1 MTRNWRNV
9 LFSLVARSLVL
20 LVLLPCLLLGP
31 MPAAAAFPDAAPEEV
46 CTADAI
52 QAGPTPCP
60 TNPAPTKTIFWAP
73 ASCGPLSRATT
84 RNLGSPRSFISV
96 FNRTTSRTLTVLG
109 TSGNDV
115 MVGSPGTPDV
125 FRGNGGYNSYV
136 VGGGTSTLRADLAF
150 VDPLEAPQVVPDVVE
165 ITAGTGVHYIN
176 IRRNGQSTPGTIKIP
191 VSGRGG
197 IVPDNLPGVRGA
209 SNLGSVYKS
218 SCPAPAAS
226 MSRSMPYSLVADGS
240 LLRPEAPVPGQP
252 GRTVGFPGVPILKG
266 FRPDSADRIV
276 LDSDE
281 FPILRWGNKEWLDG
295 QGAIPVRI
303 VEELRGTEAKAPLIY
318 SPREGL
324 LVFAF
329 NQEPLGSKAN
339 PGLLIAQLLDGQ
351 GRPLRLRP
359 TPGKPFPLSR
369 SVIFAPPQPSDDRKG
384 SAASASQA

>member
-1 MTRNWRNV
+1 MARNWRNL
-9 LFSLVARSLVL
+9 LFSLVSRSVVL
-20 LVLLPCLLLGP
+20 FVLLPCLLLGP
-31 MPAAAAFPDAAPEEV
+31 MPVAAAFPDAAPEEV

-52 QAGPTPCP
+52 KAAAPRCP

-73 ASCGPLSRATT
+73 DSCGPLNKATT
-84 RNLGSPRSFISV
+84 LNFGSPRSFISL
-96 FNRTTSRTLTVLG
+96 FNKNTSRTLTVWG

-125 FRGNGGYNSYV
+125 FRGNGGNNSYV
-136 VGGGTSTLRADLAF
+136 VGGGTSTLGADQAF
-150 VDPLEAPQVVPDVVE
+150 VDSREPAQVVPDVIE
-165 ITAGTGVHYIN
+165 IRAGIGVHYIN
-176 IRRNGQSTPGTIKIP
+176 IRRTGQSTPGTIKIP

-197 IVPDNLPGVRGA
+197 IIPGNLPGVRGA
-209 SNLGSVYKS
+209 SNLGSAYKG
-218 SCPAPAAS
+218 SCPAPTAS

-240 LLRPEAPVPGQP
+240 LLRPEAPFPGQP

-266 FRPDSADRIV
+266 FRLDSADRIV

-281 FPILRWGNKEWLDG
+281 FPILRWDNKEWLDG
-295 QGAIPVRI
+295 QGAIPVQL
-303 VEELRGTEAKAPLIY
+303 VDELRGTEVKAPLIY
-318 SPREGL
+318 SPSEGL
-324 LVFAF
+324 LVFAQ

-384 SAASASQA
+384 SAASALQA

>member
-1 MTRNWRNV
+1 MTRNWRNL
-9 LFSLVARSLVL
+9 LFRLVARSLVL
-20 LVLLPCLLLGP
+20 LVLLPCLLFGP
-31 MPAAAAFPDAAPEEV
+31 MPAAAAFPNAEPQEV
-46 CTADAI
+46 CTANEITDAV
-52 QAGPTPCP
+52 PRCP
-60 TNPAPTKTIFWAP
+60 TNPVLRKTIFWAP
-73 ASCGPLSRATT
+73 ESCGLLSKTDT
-84 RNLGSPRSFISV
+84 INFGSPQSFISV
-96 FNRTTSRTLTVLG
+96 FNRDISRTLTVWG
-109 TSGNDV
+109 KSGNDV
-115 MVGSPGTPDV
+115 MVGSPGAPDV

-136 VGGGTSTLRADLAF
+136 VGGGTSTLRADREF
-150 VDPLEAPQVVPDVVE
+150 IDPLEPPQVVSDVVE
-165 ITAGTGVHYIN
+165 IQAGTGVHYIN
-176 IRRNGQSTPGTIKIP
+176 IRRAGQSTPGTIKIP
-191 VSGRGG
+191 VSRRRG

-209 SNLGSVYKS
+209 DNLGSEYKAR
-218 SCPAPAAS
+218 CPAPAAS

-240 LLRPEAPVPGQP
+240 LLRPEAPVPGKP

-266 FRPDSADRIV
+266 FRPNSADRIV

-303 VEELRGTEAKAPLIY
+303 VDELRGTEAKAPLIY

-369 SVIFAPPQPSDDRKG
+369 SVIFAPPQPSDDHKR
-384 SAASASQA
+384 SAASASQV